1 MGTLNNLF
9 EHLSIVRHQIV
20 HGGSAGSKSRGRTQ
34 VIRGEKLLSAFVPR
48 FRCIIKN
55 SIKDNP
61 NEDWGEPPFPRVGS
75 GRDDKCPPPWLS

>member
-1 MGTLNNLF
+1 MGTLNDLF

-48 FRCIIKN
+48 FRCIIQEQHQGQ
-55 SIKDNP
+55 P
-61 NEDWGEPPFPRVGS
+61 Q
-75 GRDDKCPPPWLS
+75 